1 MDDAMGTNATP
12 PELKDAKSEFRLR
25 HIFEG
30 RTKWVLLIVLVVLVA
45 FRIALPYI
53 VKSYVNRTLANI
65 PGYPGY
71 IDDVDMDLW
80 RGAYV
85 IKDLNIEK
93 VDAKIPVPFFSSKQ
107 VDLSIEWGALLHASL
122 VGKIKFIDPK
132 ISFVQGP
139 TEKESQNGGG
149 TNFIETIKKLFPVK
163 INRFD
168 VQNGEVHFRN
178 FHSDPKVDIHLDS
191 LFLHASNLTNS
202 KSLSKTLVA
211 TVDAGGKVMGTGR
224 LKGHLDIDPYAAQPT
239 FKLDIQVEQVE
250 LTTINN
256 FFDAYASIDVKSGVF
271 QMYSEVAA
279 ADGNFTG
286 YVKPLFKD
294 MTILDVSKDV
304 KNPLKLIWQALV
316 AGVAVLFTNHST
328 DVIGTTIPLSGTF
341 ENRNIDILSTLGG
354 ILKNAFIQ
362 ALLPGIDRTVSLKQ
376 VQAK

>member
-1 MDDAMGTNATP
+1 MDDSRGTKATTSK
-12 PELKDAKSEFRLR
+12 LKTARSEFRLR
-25 HIFEG
+25 HVFGG
-30 RTKWVLLIVLVVLVA
+30 RTKWILLIVLVVLVA

-53 VKSYVNRTLANI
+53 VKSYVNKTLADI

-93 VDAKIPVPFFSSKQ
+93 VDAKIPVPFFSSKKI
-107 VDLSIEWGALLHASL
+107 DLSIEWAALLQGSL

-139 TEKESQNGGG
+139 TELESQNGGG

-178 FHSDPKVDIHLDS
+178 FHSNPKVDIHLDS

-211 TVDAGGKVMGTGR
+211 SVDARGKVMGTGR
-224 LKGHLDIDPYAAQPT
+224 LNGHLDIDPYAAQPT
-239 FKLDIQVEQVE
+239 FKLDCQVEQVE
-250 LTTINN
+250 LTTMNN
-256 FFDAYASIDVKSGVF
+256 FFDAYGSIDVKSGVF

-294 MTILDVSKDV
+294 MIILDVSKDA

-316 AGVAVLFTNHST
+316 AGVAALFTNHST

-341 ENRNIDILSTLGG
+341 ENKTVDILSTLGG
-354 ILKNAFIQ
+354 ILKNAFIK
-362 ALLPGIDRTVSLKQ
+362 ALLPGIDRTISLKE
-376 VQAK
+376 VRAK

>member
-1 MDDAMGTNATP
+1 MDDSMGTKATTSK
-12 PELKDAKSEFRLR
+12 LKTARSEFRLR
-25 HIFEG
+25 HVFGG
-30 RTKWVLLIVLVVLVA
+30 RTKWILLIVLVVLVA
-45 FRIALPYI
+45 FRIALPTI
-53 VKSYVNRTLANI
+53 VKSYVNKTLADI

-93 VDAKIPVPFFSSKQ
+93 VDAKIPVPFFSSKKI
-107 VDLSIEWGALLHASL
+107 DLSIEWAALLQGSL
-122 VGKIKFIDPK
+122 LGKIKFIDPK
-132 ISFVQGP
+132 NSFVQGP
-139 TEKESQNGGG
+139 TEVESQNGGG
-149 TNFIETIKKLFPVK
+149 TNFIETLKKLFPVK

-178 FHSDPKVDIHLDS
+178 FHSNPKVDIHLDS

-211 TVDAGGKVMGTGR
+211 SVDARGKVMGTGR

-239 FKLDIQVEQVE
+239 FKLDCQVEQVE
-250 LTTINN
+250 LTTMNN
-256 FFDAYASIDVKSGVF
+256 FFDAYGSIDVKSGVF

-279 ADGNFTG
+279 ADGKFTG

-294 MTILDVSKDV
+294 MIILDVSKDA

-316 AGVAVLFTNHST
+316 AGVAALFTNHST

-341 ENRNIDILSTLGG
+341 ENKTVDILSTLGG
-354 ILKNAFIQ
+354 ILKNAFIK
-362 ALLPGIDRTVSLKQ
+362 ALLPGIDRTISLKE
-376 VQAK
+376 VRAK

>member
-1 MDDAMGTNATP
+1 M
-12 PELKDAKSEFRLR
+12 
-25 HIFEG
+25 
-30 RTKWVLLIVLVVLVA
+30 IVLVVLIA

-53 VKSYVNRTLANI
+53 VKSYVNKTLADL

-71 IDDVDMDLW
+71 IADVDMDLW

-107 VDLSIEWGALLHASL
+107 IDLSIEWGALLHASL
-122 VGKIKFIDPK
+122 VGKIKFIDPR

-178 FHSDPKVDIHLDS
+178 FHSNPKVDIHLDS

-211 TVDAGGKVMGTGR
+211 TVDARGKVMGTGR
-224 LKGHLDIDPYAAQPT
+224 LKGHLDINPYAAQPT
-239 FKLDIQVEQVE
+239 FKLDFQVEQVE

-256 FFDAYASIDVKSGVF
+256 FFDAYASIDVKSWVF
-271 QMYSEVAA
+271 QMYSGVAA
-279 ADGNFTG
+279 ADGKFTG

-294 MTILDVSKDV
+294 MMINVNYYSR
-304 KNPLKLIWQALV
+304 
-316 AGVAVLFTNHST
+316 S
-328 DVIGTTIPLSGTF
+328 GTTIFPGGLSSLVGGVGFSFCCSVLLCSLVFSFPSVGT
-341 ENRNIDILSTLGG
+341 GG
-354 ILKNAFIQ
+354 VGMPPRVGVFPGA
-362 ALLPGIDRTVSLKQ
+362 LPGSCWSPGLPSVASETP
-376 VQAK
+376 QAGNSPG